1 VPERLTV
8 WELVKALSVNISAS
22 ETEPVAVGENV
33 TPTVQFAPA
42 AILPP
47 QVLLTTVN
55 GAPAVILEK
64 LSATLRRF
72 VTVTVLVELV
82 VPTVIVPK
90 FNELEENVTGAV
102 PVPDRLTV

>member
-1 VPERLTV
+1 MTV

-55 GAPAVILEK
+55 GAFVVMLAK

-72 VTVTVLVELV
+72 VTVTVFVELV
-82 VPTVIVPK
+82 VPTATVPK
-90 FNELEENVTGAV
+90 LSELEENVTGAL
-102 PVPDRLTV
+102 PFPERLMV